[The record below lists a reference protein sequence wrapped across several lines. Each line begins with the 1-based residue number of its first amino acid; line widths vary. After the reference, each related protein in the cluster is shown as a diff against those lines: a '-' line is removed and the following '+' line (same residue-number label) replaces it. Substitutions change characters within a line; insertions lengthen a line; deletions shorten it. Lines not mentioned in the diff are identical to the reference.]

1 MSHLVRDAAP
11 LADLPRARRVGLKR
25 RLDHLYRTF
34 DREFLETDPLAFVHR
49 YRTDA
54 DREIV
59 GFIASTLAF
68 GNVRAIQASVG
79 GVLRVLGPS
88 PRAFVDRFEAQTH
101 ARTLRP

>member
-1 MSHLVRDAAP
+1 MPRRNTTTAP
-11 LADLPRARRVGLKR
+11 LAELPRAHRAGLKR

-34 DREFLETDPLAFVHR
+34 DRGFLETDPLAFVHR

-79 GVLRVLGPS
+79 SVLAVLGPS
-88 PRAFVDRFEAQTH
+88 PHAAVDSFD
-101 ARTLRP
+101 LRSD